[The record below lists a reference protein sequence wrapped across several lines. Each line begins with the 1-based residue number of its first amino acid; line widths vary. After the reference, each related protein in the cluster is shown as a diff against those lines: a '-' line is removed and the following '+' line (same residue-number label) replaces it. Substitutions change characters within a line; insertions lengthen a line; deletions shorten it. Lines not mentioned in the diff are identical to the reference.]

1 MWSQQSNFSW
11 QAPIP
16 GNLAPQFHDHSCFY
30 PHQQYQEEP
39 PSPKQS
45 TLEETMAALKEA
57 SARLDK
63 SMSAFLSQAE
73 EDRQSLERTN
83 NSNMQSF
90 ERMDAHF
97 KQIMDIL
104 QEEKCQGQL
113 AANHNEYYMEDECT
127 YYHEQAVKLRSDEV
141 VENQMDERKE

>member
-1 MWSQQSNFSW
+1 
-11 QAPIP
+11 
-16 GNLAPQFHDHSCFY
+16 
-30 PHQQYQEEP
+30 
-39 PSPKQS
+39 
-45 TLEETMAALKEA
+45 MAALKKA

-63 SMSAFLSQAE
+63 MMSAFLSQAE

-104 QEEKCQGQL
+104 KEEKCQGQL
-113 AANHNEYYMEDECT
+113 VANSNEYYMEKECT
-127 YYHEQAVKLRSDEV
+127 YCNTQGFNRIIKTTLV
-141 VENQMDERKE
+141 

>member
-16 GNLAPQFHDHSCFY
+16 GNLAPQFHNHSCFY

-45 TLEETMAALKEA
+45 TLEETMAALKDA
-57 SARLDK
+57 SARLEK

-90 ERMDAHF
+90 ETMDAHSS
-97 KQIMDIL
+97 KKKSVKVSWQPIIMSTTWRMSALTI
-104 QEEKCQGQL
+104 
-113 AANHNEYYMEDECT
+113 MS
-127 YYHEQAVKLRSDEV
+127 KLS
-141 VENQMDERKE
+141 N